1 MNKIE
6 QLQNALNDA
15 TREVYEQFRKSGK
28 CYDLSLNKEVVIGEV
43 SEEYY
48 NELLEDDEDDDV
60 LGRITDNGVYCEDLL
75 DSDYFGRGNTVCVG
89 VSSDGERTN
98 ATLFCLSSG
107 DCWEM
112 PIYRFLPDIA
122 SRVLDL
128 MENQ

>member
-48 NELLEDDEDDDV
+48 NELLESDDDDV
-60 LGRITDNGVYCEDLL
+60 NDRLYNECPYCEDLL
-75 DSDYFGRGNTVCVG
+75 DSDYFGRGDTVCVG
-89 VSSDGERTN
+89 VTSDGEHTN
-98 ATLFCLSSG
+98 ATLFCQTSG